1 MYKNMDLYCLCIDKD
16 SVGIK
21 KVNGMENSLIV
32 IVIQIVIVF
41 GIIGIVT
48 FFIRLSDTIRM
59 EKRISKYTIKGNA
72 NKEDLSYY
80 DRVKNGYYRFVK
92 KQRRKIN
99 KLFPKLVRKYDKYVT
114 DGDVR
119 AVDYITHKLVLSVL
133 FVCLT
138 IVATVIQ
145 GRFITSIQFIISLVL
160 GFYILDI
167 VLLIFNKFNKKRIE
181 NDMLRAII
189 IMNNAFKSGKS
200 TIQAVEI
207 ASEKLS
213 KPISSEFKRMHQEMK
228 YGLPVDVVFDRF
240 AKRVDIEEAEYLSS
254 SLTILN
260 RTGGNIVNVFNSIE
274 KTLFDKMKLK
284 EELKNSTTVSN
295 LLVKIL
301 LVVPLVIVFLIYILN
316 PNYFDPFF
324 ESTLGYILLFIVVI
338 LFIIYAYLLQKIVKV
353 EY

>member
-1 MYKNMDLYCLCIDKD
+1 
-16 SVGIK
+16 
-21 KVNGMENSLIV
+21 MENSLII
-32 IVIQIVIVF
+32 IVIQIIIVF
-41 GIIGIVT
+41 GIITMVT
-48 FFIRLSDTIRM
+48 FFIRLNDTIRM
-59 EKRISKYTIKGNA
+59 EKRISRYTIKGSKNRYD
-72 NKEDLSYY
+72 KSYY
-80 DRVKNGYYRFVK
+80 DIVKDGYKNFVK
-92 KQRRKIN
+92 KQRKKIN
-99 KLFPKLVRKYDKYVT
+99 KLFPSLVRKYDKYVT
-114 DGDVR
+114 DGEVR
-119 AVDYITHKLVLSVL
+119 AVDYVTHKLVLSFL
-133 FVCLT
+133 FVILT
-138 IVATVIQ
+138 IVAMVIQ
-145 GRFITSIQFIISLVL
+145 GRFITSFQFILSIVL

-167 VLLIFNKFNKKRIE
+167 ILFIFNKFKKKKIE

-207 ASEKLS
+207 ASNKLS

-228 YGLPVDVVFDRF
+228 YGLSVDVVFDRF
-240 AKRVDIEEAEYLSS
+240 AKRINIEEAEYLSS

-301 LVVPLVIVFLIYILN
+301 LVVPIVFVLLIYMLN

-324 ESTLGYILLFIVVI
+324 ESTLGYILLFIILI
-338 LFIIYAYLLQKIVKV
+338 LFIIYAYLLQRIVKV